1 MNYISKYLVF
11 ITLCCTQS
19 IFGDAPFLDAS
30 AKHGKKIVMI
40 NPAGHAGDAGRK
52 LKNSYERA
60 ETIKMAQY
68 IQERLESKN
77 DNLRVVLT
85 RTPGETVVDFQNA
98 SFANRLSVDLF
109 LSLHFYASERPKHE
123 IYIYYYVADPIADF
137 ARRNTPELSFIP
149 VMQAH
154 QFNIYKTRHIA
165 ERLQSSISG
174 SLNRETFEFVD
185 LLGIPVK
192 PLLGIAS
199 PAILFEIG
207 WSQGDTSSWKD
218 AADCLIDGVDE
229 IL

>member
-11 ITLCCTQS
+11 ITLCCTQA
-19 IFGDAPFLDAS
+19 IFCDAPFLDAF
-30 AKHGKKIVMI
+30 AKHGKEIVMI

-109 LSLHFYASERPKHE
+109 LSLHFYSSEKSKHQ
-123 IYIYYYVADPIADF
+123 IFIYYYVGDPIVDF
-137 ARRNTPELSFIP
+137 ARRNVSELSLIS

-165 ERLQSSISG
+165 ESSHSYILG
-174 SLNRETFEFVD
+174 SLNNENFEIVEP
-185 LLGIPVK
+185 LGIPVK

-199 PAILFEIG
+199 PAILVEIG
-207 WSQGDTSSWKD
+207 WAQGDCSSWQIVAD
-218 AADCLIDGVDE
+218 YITAAIDG